1 MTYRANEIATPA
13 TGNAGSIVEASST
26 RCIPRLFKFSR
37 NERGD
42 HRRKDCV
49 RARAG
54 AEGLPTSTG
63 VTFRP
68 TLDKGNLQ

>member
-1 MTYRANEIATPA
+1 MTYRANEIKTPA

-26 RCIPRLFKFSR
+26 PCIPRVFDFSG

-42 HRRKDCV
+42 HRRKDRV

-54 AEGLPTSTG
+54 AEGLPTSPG
-63 VTFRP
+63 ATFRP
-68 TLDKGNLQ
+68 TLDKGDLQ